1 MADGEW
7 WAIHFWVNTFPTL
20 AVPVP
25 NRCRSLPSFLPCF
38 LGPSTLLYVL
48 AGALGSF
55 CPFSVDCKTEP
66 FRLVE
71 LRICRYIRKYYICRG
86 AIVLFRCGYSALFLY
101 VSAEPWCCL
110 KPAGHGFK
118 ARVNDFPHSVFIL
131 TFAIRI
137 KTPLIAHCLR
147 PSVQSCR
154 RHAPSPSGQVERPQG
169 DPRRVGLVP
178 VLKTGVRGMVPAR

>member
-1 MADGEW
+1 M
-7 WAIHFWVNTFPTL
+7 

-55 CPFSVDCKTEP
+55 CPFSADCKIEP

-86 AIVLFRCGYSALFLY
+86 AIVSFRCGHSAVFLY

-147 PSVQSCR
+147 PSVQSCC
-154 RHAPSPSGQVERPQG
+154 RHAPGPPGRWRGLKEILGASDWSPSS
-169 DPRRVGLVP
+169 RRGCEEWFQ
-178 VLKTGVRGMVPAR
+178 RAEFARLNLFFCLDRLR